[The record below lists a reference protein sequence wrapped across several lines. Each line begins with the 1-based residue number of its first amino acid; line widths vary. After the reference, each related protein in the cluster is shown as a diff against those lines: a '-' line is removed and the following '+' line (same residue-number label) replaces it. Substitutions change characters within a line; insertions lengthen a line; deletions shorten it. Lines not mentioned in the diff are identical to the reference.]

1 MLYSELMA
9 STKPLIIISLILF
22 MIVFFVKLIIWK
34 AERKNE
40 ASKTFSKKRKRIVNK

>member
-1 MLYSELMA
+1 MLYSESMV

-34 AERKNE
+34 AEKNE
-40 ASKTFSKKRKRIVNK
+40 ASKTFSKKRKRIINK